1 MILKLRLS
9 VKRIFDIVICSVIMV
24 LGFPLLIL
32 LALLVKISSKG
43 PIFFIQVRVGRNEK
57 PYKIIKFRTMSGAPD
72 QNATHWTK
80 SEEDRITSV
89 GRFMRDYGLDELPQL
104 LNIMKG
110 DMSIVGP
117 RSPLPQQVATFA
129 PRLKKMFDMR
139 PGVLSLAAIAG
150 RRNLT
155 MNERYE
161 LHVQYVEKWSLRLD
175 LKILWQS
182 LFVVLRRE
190 AASETQWGDK

>member
-1 MILKLRLS
+1 MILKFQLLI
-9 VKRIFDIVICSVIMV
+9 KRIFDIVICSVVMV
-24 LGFPLLIL
+24 LGFPPLIL

-43 PIFFIQVRVGRNEK
+43 PIFFIQVRVGRHEK

-104 LNIMKG
+104 LNIIKG

-139 PGVLSLAAIAG
+139 PGVLSLAVIAG

-161 LHVQYVEKWSLRLD
+161 LHVQYVEKWSLKLD

>member
-1 MILKLRLS
+1 MLLKLQLS
-9 VKRIFDIVICSVIMV
+9 IKRIFDIVICSGVMV
-24 LGFPLLIL
+24 LGFPILIL

>member
-43 PIFFIQVRVGRNEK
+43 PIFFIQVRVGRHEK

-117 RSPLPQQVATFA
+117 RTPLPQQVATFA

>member
-1 MILKLRLS
+1 MLLKLQLS
-9 VKRIFDIVICSVIMV
+9 IKRIFDIVICSVVMV

-43 PIFFIQVRVGRNEK
+43 PVFFIQVRVGRHEK

-72 QNATHWTK
+72 QNATHWNK
-80 SEEDRITSV
+80 SEEDRITSA
-89 GRFMRDYGLDELPQL
+89 GQFMRDYGLDELPQL
-104 LNIMKG
+104 LNIIKG

-117 RSPLPQQVATFA
+117 RTPLPQQVATFS

-161 LHVQYVEKWSLRLD
+161 LHVQYVEKWSLKLD

>member
-1 MILKLRLS
+1 MLLKLQLS
-9 VKRIFDIVICSVIMV
+9 IKRIFDIVICSVIMV
-24 LGFPLLIL
+24 LGFPILIL

-57 PYKIIKFRTMSGAPD
+57 PYKIIKFRTMSGAPE

>member
-1 MILKLRLS
+1 
-9 VKRIFDIVICSVIMV
+9 
-24 LGFPLLIL
+24 
-32 LALLVKISSKG
+32 
-43 PIFFIQVRVGRNEK
+43 
-57 PYKIIKFRTMSGAPD
+57 
-72 QNATHWTK
+72 
-80 SEEDRITSV
+80 
-89 GRFMRDYGLDELPQL
+89 
-104 LNIMKG
+104 
-110 DMSIVGP
+110 MSIVGP

-161 LHVQYVEKWSLRLD
+161 LHVQYVEKWSLKLD